1 MSAPKHDW
9 PFAAPSEE
17 DEKDPK
23 RFYGVTT
30 GIVIDPLDPLLLGR
44 VQVQLP
50 FVDFL
55 DLSPW
60 ARIAVPMAGQ
70 FSGFYCLPK
79 IGDEVLVAFEQ
90 GDLNVPYV
98 IGSLWNGFSPPPL
111 PTPLAEI
118 RTIRSPL
125 GNQLVFTEVPPT
137 LVLQNGPTPPEV
149 IPAPPVPAAYQ
160 SLVLSP
166 AGMITMATNYTV
178 TATLAMNF
186 IVGSN
191 VVTINPSGV
200 TITSA
205 GELTLS
211 AASGINIVAGG
222 TVNIVGALVTI
233 NP

>member
-1 MSAPKHDW
+1 M
-9 PFAAPSEE
+9 
-17 DEKDPK
+17 
-23 RFYGVTT
+23 
-30 GIVIDPLDPLLLGR
+30 
-44 VQVQLP
+44 
-50 FVDFL
+50 
-55 DLSPW
+55 
-60 ARIAVPMAGQ
+60 
-70 FSGFYCLPK
+70 
-79 IGDEVLVAFEQ
+79 
-90 GDLNVPYV
+90 
-98 IGSLWNGFSPPPL
+98 
-111 PTPLAEI
+111 
-118 RTIRSPL
+118 
-125 GNQLVFTEVPPT
+125 FTEVPPT

-166 AGMITMATNYTV
+166 AGMVTMATNYTV

>member
-98 IGSLWNGFSPPPL
+98 IGSLWNGL
-111 PTPLAEI
+111 
-118 RTIRSPL
+118 
-125 GNQLVFTEVPPT
+125 PPT